1 MKEALLTYEELV
13 QLKQNYEIDWI
24 EFVKLSGYAE
34 EFSSWCSRQN
44 LEESDKNAF
53 LFLEAIEKQVFN
65 LQ

>member
-44 LEESDKNAF
+44 LEESDKNA
-53 LFLEAIEKQVFN
+53 KCH
-65 LQ
+65 